1 MASTKCVSISPPS
14 HGKGVHM
21 WFRSNP
27 PPPLVPNPHS
37 PWHPGPPLGT
47 QAPPPLVPTCLL
59 DESLNSP
66 RTGAWYQ
73 WGWSLGTKAGGVS
86 RGWCR
91 SQFTETRNGHRFVFT
106 ISEAISICFFT
117 TSCRNTNVNL
127 IAKCFIAEAHANTN
141 KMMTYTKNSKT
152 LNEFHYDFYS
162 PLPDGHQL
170 MLTTKYK
177 QLDDTN
183 HKQPKISRWNKNIRR
198 WDLNIALEEQI
209 IGWTLPGEKSAA
221 IFPYIFWYHIT
232 ITTWSSLNNCVWTWK
247 DFNIYANNSLYQ
259 SYMTITPSWNHI
271 LLRLRRTPSH
281 TSIILLGCMRN
292 DR

>member
-21 WFRSNP
+21 CFRSNP
-27 PPPLVPNPHS
+27 PPPLVPNPHP

-183 HKQPKISRWNKNIRR
+183 HKQPKISRWNKKYQTLRPKHR
-198 WDLNIALEEQI
+198 PWRTDHRLN
-209 IGWTLPGEKSAA
+209 P
-221 IFPYIFWYHIT
+221 
-232 ITTWSSLNNCVWTWK
+232 TWRKISCNT
-247 DFNIYANNSLYQ
+247 SLYILV
-259 SYMTITPSWNHI
+259 SHYNHNLKFI
-271 LLRLRRTPSH
+271 KQLRLNMKGLQHIRK
-281 TSIILLGCMRN
+281 
-292 DR
+292 